1 MTQEKCDM
9 HGDHDKR
16 TRDLEQSVA
25 VISSSTEKMSL
36 DITSFIREARQ
47 HLAEGRDRLTRL
59 EMQDEQ
65 RGKHIELLF
74 QKARKVADLSLP
86 EMAVH
91 IQKTKKSVMEEI
103 SKCRASVS
111 VRMGE
116 VEDRIKPIEDI
127 HLKES
132 GRWSMVKDVRIMV
145 PVVCV
150 LITTGLAI
158 WAAIK

>member
-1 MTQEKCDM
+1 MTELCDK
-9 HGDHDKR
+9 HEEHDRR
-16 TRDLEQSVA
+16 TRSLEQSVA
-25 VISSSTEKMSL
+25 VISSSTEKVSS
-36 DITSFIREARQ
+36 DITSFIKEARA

-59 EMQDEQ
+59 EMQDQQ
-65 RGKHIELLF
+65 RGEHIELLF
-74 QKARKVADLSLP
+74 QKARKVTDLSLP

-103 SKCRASVS
+103 AKCRAAVS
-111 VRMGE
+111 IRMGD

-132 GRWSMVKDVRIMV
+132 GRWSMVKDVRMMV